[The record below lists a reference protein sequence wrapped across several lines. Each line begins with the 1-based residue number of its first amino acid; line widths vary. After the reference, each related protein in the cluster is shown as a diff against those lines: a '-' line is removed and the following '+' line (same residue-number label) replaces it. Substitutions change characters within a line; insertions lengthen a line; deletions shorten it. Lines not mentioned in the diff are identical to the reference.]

1 LEKKSGM
8 MQLFHGLLNFSA
20 GEYFARNS
28 GCINIVAFRYAI
40 WEIVDIILK
49 YLLLCRLGC
58 CSLFVLNN
66 RLHLQIKRRRI
77 MDIKKV
83 LVPVDFSENSKKI
96 LEEAGYFSGMCQAQ
110 LHVVFVVQSF
120 DDYSGFFVPHMPVAK
135 FEEEMVQA
143 AEQKMEKFLEGHK
156 NVEAKVLV
164 GDVSEEIIRHA
175 EESGMDLIIMGTH
188 GYKGLEKVMFGSVAE
203 KVVRSSPCPV
213 LTINPYKNL

>member
-1 LEKKSGM
+1 M
-8 MQLFHGLLNFSA
+8 M
-20 GEYFARNS
+20 E
-28 GCINIVAFRYAI
+28 
-40 WEIVDIILK
+40 
-49 YLLLCRLGC
+49 
-58 CSLFVLNN
+58 
-66 RLHLQIKRRRI
+66 
-77 MDIKKV
+77 IKKV

-96 LEEAGYFSGMCQAQ
+96 LEAAGYFSGMCQAQ

-143 AEQKMEKFLEGHK
+143 AEKKMEKFLEGHQ
-156 NVEAKVLV
+156 NVEATVLV

-175 EESGMDLIIMGTH
+175 EESGMDMIIMGTH

-203 KVVRSSPCPV
+203 KIVRSSPCPV

>member
-1 LEKKSGM
+1 ME
-8 MQLFHGLLNFSA
+8 
-20 GEYFARNS
+20 
-28 GCINIVAFRYAI
+28 
-40 WEIVDIILK
+40 
-49 YLLLCRLGC
+49 
-58 CSLFVLNN
+58 
-66 RLHLQIKRRRI
+66 
-77 MDIKKV
+77 IKKV

-96 LEEAGYFSGMCQAQ
+96 LEAAEDFSSMCQAQ

-143 AEQKMEKFLEGHK
+143 AEQKMEKFLVGHK

-164 GDVSEEIIRHA
+164 GDVAEEIIRHS
-175 EESGMDLIIMGTH
+175 EESGMDLIFMGTH

>member
-1 LEKKSGM
+1 MEVKKM
-8 MQLFHGLLNFSA
+8 
-20 GEYFARNS
+20 
-28 GCINIVAFRYAI
+28 
-40 WEIVDIILK
+40 
-49 YLLLCRLGC
+49 
-58 CSLFVLNN
+58 
-66 RLHLQIKRRRI
+66 
-77 MDIKKV
+77 

-96 LEEAGYFSGMCQAQ
+96 LEAAGYFSGVCEAE

-143 AEQKMEKFLEGHK
+143 AEQKMEKFLAGQN

-164 GDVSEEIIRHA
+164 GDVAEEIIRHA
-175 EESGMDLIIMGTH
+175 EESGMDMIIMGTH

>member
-1 LEKKSGM
+1 M
-8 MQLFHGLLNFSA
+8 
-20 GEYFARNS
+20 
-28 GCINIVAFRYAI
+28 
-40 WEIVDIILK
+40 EIKHI
-49 YLLLCRLGC
+49 
-58 CSLFVLNN
+58 
-66 RLHLQIKRRRI
+66 
-77 MDIKKV
+77 

-96 LEEAGYFSGMCQAQ
+96 LEAAGYFSEICQAQ

-143 AEQKMEKFLEGHK
+143 AEEKMKGFLLGQNK
-156 NVEAKVLV
+156 IVAKVLV
-164 GDVSEEIIRHA
+164 GDVGEEIIRHA
-175 EESGMDLIIMGTH
+175 EESSMDLIVMGTH